1 MGPDANVGSLTVS
14 GFVDLA
20 FNLPIDKRFTYQVPE
35 AKCAED
41 GGAAIGARAT
51 APFKGRTL
59 TGFIVAAR
67 DRPPEGVEPRALSR
81 IVDREPL
88 VDRGMLELARWIA
101 DTYLCSL
108 GEALAAIVP
117 GGRRESLL
125 QDAVQP
131 AVARAHRLT
140 PAQSAALEGILREP
154 AATSYLFGVT
164 GSGKTAVFLEAT
176 RSTLA
181 GGRAVIYLV
190 PEIGLTH
197 QVVAAFTAAFGEL
210 VAVIHSGLTP
220 SQRLRE
226 WRRLQH
232 GRARIAVGARSAV
245 FAPVRTLGLIVI
257 DEEHDGSYKS
267 SSSPR
272 YHARQVAAHRCLLAG
287 ARLVMGSATPSA
299 EAFLRMRSGAIRRYD
314 LPRRVGGGAPP
325 RVHLVQSS
333 RHRGVLGP
341 ELTDALRRVHAEGRQ
356 SILFLNRRGFSHYF
370 HCRSCDYALTCER
383 CSVTLTLHRPSGAL
397 VCHYCGYRAKPLQA
411 CPECRSLDVR
421 YAGFGTQR
429 VEVELRRVL
438 PDARIERADADSV
451 RGRGRFAELLEAL
464 RDGSI
469 DVLVGTQMVAKGLDL
484 PGVKLVGVVDAD
496 TSLRLPDFRAAERTF
511 ALLVQVAGRAG
522 RAAADGEVY
531 IQSAH
536 PEAAP
541 IAHAAAGRVAEF
553 MAGELAARREQRFPP
568 FVRLVRLVVRGRDE
582 DKVTDAIERLA
593 SVLGAEPSMAAA
605 GVDVLGPA
613 PCPIAKVA
621 RNHRHHLLVRAPAMR
636 PILAT
641 LQRRLGSIRLERG
654 VHLEL
659 DPDPVAVL

>member
-1 MGPDANVGSLTVS
+1 MGCLSVAR
-14 GFVDLA
+14 FVDLA
-20 FNLPIDKRFTYQVPE
+20 FNLPIDKRFTYRVPE
-35 AKCAED
+35 AWVPED
-41 GGAAIGARAT
+41 GGGAIGARAT

-59 TGFIVAAR
+59 TGFIVATR
-67 DRPPEGVEPRALSR
+67 DRPPAGVEPRALSR
-81 IVDREPL
+81 IVDAEPL
-88 VDRGMLELARWIA
+88 VDRRMLKLAGWIA

-108 GEALAAIVP
+108 GESLAAIVP

-131 AVARAHRLT
+131 AVGRSHTLT
-140 PAQSAALEGILREP
+140 TAQRAALSGILGTEGGI
-154 AATSYLFGVT
+154 SYLFGVT

-181 GGRAVIYLV
+181 EGRSVIYLV

-197 QVVAAFTAAFGEL
+197 QVVAAFTAAFGDL

-220 SQRLRE
+220 SQRLSE
-226 WRRLQH
+226 WRRLQQ

-245 FAPVRTLGLIVI
+245 FAPVHGLGLIVI

-267 SSSPR
+267 SASPR
-272 YHARQVAAHRCLLAG
+272 YHARQVAAHRCRVEG

-299 EAFLRMRSGAIRRYD
+299 EAFLRMQTGAIHRYD
-314 LPRRVGGGAPP
+314 LQRRVGGGAPP

-333 RHRGVLGP
+333 PNRGVLGP
-341 ELTDALRRVHAEGRQ
+341 ELTEALRRVHGEGRQ

-370 HCRSCDYALTCER
+370 HCRSCDYAMTCER
-383 CSVTLTLHRPSGAL
+383 CSVTLTLHRPSGRL
-397 VCHYCGYRAKPLQA
+397 VCHYCGYRTKPLRA

-451 RGRGRFAELLEAL
+451 RARGTFLELLKGL

-522 RAAADGEVY
+522 RAAPDGEVF

-536 PEAAP
+536 PDAAP
-541 IAHAAAGRVAEF
+541 IACAATGRVAEF
-553 MAGELAARREQRFPP
+553 MEGELAARREQRFPP

-582 DKVTDAIERLA
+582 DKVTDAIDRLA
-593 SVLGAEPSMAAA
+593 EVLQAEPEMAAA

-621 RNHRHHLLVRAPAMR
+621 RNHRHHLLLRAPTMR

-641 LQRRLGSIRLERG
+641 VRRRVIGLRLEPG

-659 DPDPVAVL
+659 DLDPVAVL

>member
-1 MGPDANVGSLTVS
+1 MAR
-14 GFVDLA
+14 FVDLA
-20 FNLPIDKRFTYQVPE
+20 FNLPVDKPFTYRVPE
-35 AKCAED
+35 GD
-41 GGAAIGARAT
+41 DVSVGARAT
-51 APFKGRTL
+51 APFQGRTL
-59 TGFIVAAR
+59 TGFVVSAP
-67 DRPPEGVEPRALSR
+67 DRPPPGVEPRMLSG
-81 IVDREPL
+81 IVDGGPL
-88 VDRGMLELARWIA
+88 VDGGMLALARWIA

-108 GEALAAIVP
+108 GEALAAMVP

-131 AVARAHRLT
+131 AVSGSHDLT
-140 PAQSAALEGILREP
+140 PAQRAALSGILRRP
-154 AATSYLFGVT
+154 SGTSYLFGVT

-176 RSTLA
+176 RSALSA
-181 GGRAVIYLV
+181 GRSVIYLV

-226 WRRLQH
+226 WRRLQQ

-245 FAPVRTLGLIVI
+245 FAPVRELGLIVI

-272 YHARQVAAHRCLLAG
+272 YHARQVAAHRCRAQG

-299 EAFLRMRSGAIRRYD
+299 EAFLRMQSGAIHRYD
-314 LPRRVGGGAPP
+314 LHRRVGGGAPP
-325 RVHLVQSS
+325 RVHVVQRSPK
-333 RHRGVLGP
+333 RGVLGP
-341 ELTDALRRVHAEGRQ
+341 ELTEALRRVHADGRQ

-370 HCRSCDYALTCER
+370 HCRSCDYAMACKR

-397 VCHYCGYRAKPLQA
+397 VCHYCGYRTRPLQA

-438 PDARIERADADSV
+438 PGACIERADADSV
-451 RGRGRFAELLEAL
+451 RARGRFAELLDGL

-536 PEAAP
+536 PDVAP
-541 IAHAAAGRVAEF
+541 IAHAAAGRVVEF

-568 FVRLVRLVVRGRDE
+568 YMRLVRLVVRGRDE
-582 DKVTDAIERLA
+582 DKVTGAIDRLA
-593 SVLGAEPSMAAA
+593 EALASEPAMAAV

-621 RNHRHHLLVRAPAMR
+621 RNHRHHLLLRGPAMR
-636 PILAT
+636 PILAAV
-641 LQRRLGSIRLERG
+641 RRCLGGGRLEPG

>member
-1 MGPDANVGSLTVS
+1 MAR
-14 GFVDLA
+14 FVDLA
-20 FNLPIDKRFTYQVPE
+20 FKLPIDKHFTYQAP
-35 AKCAED
+35 AD
-41 GGAAIGARAT
+41 GRAPIGARAT
-51 APFKGRTL
+51 APFGGRNL
-59 TGFIVAAR
+59 TGFIVAERDSPPAGVTAR
-67 DRPPEGVEPRALSR
+67 PLARV
-81 IVDREPL
+81 VDQEPL
-88 VDRGMLELARWIA
+88 VDRAVMALARWIA

-117 GGRRESLL
+117 SGRRESLL

-131 AVARAHRLT
+131 MATGRHRLT
-140 PAQSAALEGILREP
+140 GAQLAALAGIMR
-154 AATSYLFGVT
+154 AATGTSYLFGVT

-176 RSTLA
+176 RNTLA
-181 GGRAVIYLV
+181 EGRSVIYLV

-220 SQRLRE
+220 SQRLTE
-226 WRRLQH
+226 WRRLQQ

-245 FAPVRTLGLIVI
+245 FAPVPRLGMIVI
-257 DEEHDGSYKS
+257 DEEHDGSYKAS
-267 SSSPR
+267 ASPR
-272 YHARQVAAHRCLLAG
+272 YHARQVAAHRCRSEQ

-299 EAFLRMRSGAIRRYD
+299 EAFARMQGGAIRRYD
-314 LPRRVGGGAPP
+314 LPRRVGGGVPP
-325 RVHLVQSS
+325 RIHLVQTGPKP
-333 RHRGVLGP
+333 GVIGP
-341 ELTDALRRVHAEGRQ
+341 ELTDALRRARAEGRQ

-370 HCRSCDYALTCER
+370 HCRSCDYAMTCAH
-383 CSVTLTLHRPSGAL
+383 CSVTLTLHRPSQTL
-397 VCHYCGYRAKPLQA
+397 LCHYCGYRTRPLKA

-429 VEVELRRVL
+429 VEAEL
-438 PDARIERADADSV
+438 ARILPEATIARADSDSM
-451 RGRGRFAELLEAL
+451 RRPGKFAELLQGL

-522 RAAADGEVY
+522 RAAPDGEVF

-541 IAHAAAGRVAEF
+541 IALAAAGRVAEF
-553 MAGELAARREQRFPP
+553 LEGELAARREQRFPP
-568 FVRLVRLVVRGRDE
+568 FARLIRVVVRGRDE
-582 DKVTDAIERLA
+582 SKVTD
-593 SVLGAEPSMAAA
+593 GAVRVADLLKAAPEMAAA
-605 GVDVLGPA
+605 GADILGPA
-613 PCPIAKVA
+613 PCPLAKLS
-621 RNHRHHLLVRAPAMR
+621 RNHRHHLLLRAPTMR

-641 LQRRLGSIRLERG
+641 VRRRLSGVRLDPG

-659 DPDPVAVL
+659 DLDPVAVL

>member
-1 MGPDANVGSLTVS
+1 
-14 GFVDLA
+14 VDLA
-20 FNLPIDKRFTYQVPE
+20 FNLPVDKRFTYRVPE
-35 AKCAED
+35 GVE
-41 GGAAIGARAT
+41 AAAGARAT
-51 APFKGRTL
+51 APFQGRTL
-59 TGFIVAAR
+59 TGFVVSAR
-67 DRPPEGVEPRALSR
+67 DRPPAGVEPRTLSR

-88 VDRGMLELARWIA
+88 VDRGMLALARWVA

-108 GEALAAIVP
+108 GEALAAMVP

-131 AVARAHRLT
+131 AVAGSHDLT
-140 PAQSAALEGILREP
+140 AAQRAALSGILGRP
-154 AATSYLFGVT
+154 SGTSYLFGVT

-176 RSTLA
+176 RSTLSA
-181 GGRAVIYLV
+181 GRSVIYLV

-197 QVVAAFTAAFGEL
+197 QVVAAFTAAFGAL

-226 WRRLQH
+226 WRRLQQ

-245 FAPVRTLGLIVI
+245 FAPVGDLGLVVI

-272 YHARQVAAHRCLLAG
+272 YHARQVAAHRCRAQG

-299 EAFLRMRSGAIRRYD
+299 EAFLRMQSGAIHRYD
-314 LPRRVGGGAPP
+314 LLRRVGGGAPP
-325 RVHLVQSS
+325 RVRLVQSS
-333 RHRGVLGP
+333 PRRRVLGP
-341 ELTDALRRVHAEGRQ
+341 ELTDALRRVHADGRQ

-397 VCHYCGYRAKPLQA
+397 VCHYCGYRTRPLRS

-438 PDARIERADADSV
+438 PGARIERADADSV
-451 RGRGRFAELLEAL
+451 RGRGRFAELLDGL

-536 PEAAP
+536 PDAAP
-541 IAHAAAGRVAEF
+541 IACAAAGRAAEF

-582 DKVTDAIERLA
+582 DKVTAAIDRLA
-593 SVLGAEPSMAAA
+593 EALAAEPEMAAA
-605 GVDVLGPA
+605 GADVLGPA

-621 RNHRHHLLVRAPAMR
+621 HNHRHHLLVRAPAMR

-641 LQRRLGSIRLERG
+641 LRRRLGGLRLEPG

>member
-1 MGPDANVGSLTVS
+1 MSR
-14 GFVDLA
+14 FVDLA
-20 FNLPIDKRFTYQVPE
+20 FNLPIDRRFTYRLP
-35 AKCAED
+35 ED
-41 GGAAIGARAT
+41 GGGAPVGARAT
-51 APFKGRTL
+51 APFGGRTL
-59 TGFIVAAR
+59 TGFVVAAR
-67 DRPPEGVEPRALSR
+67 DRPPAGVDVRPLSR
-81 IVDREPL
+81 IVDGEPL
-88 VDRGMLELARWIA
+88 VDRRMLTLARWMA

-131 AVARAHRLT
+131 AVARSHRLT
-140 PAQSAALEGILREP
+140 PAQRAALEGILGQ
-154 AATSYLFGVT
+154 ATGTSYLFGVT

-176 RSTLA
+176 RSTLSE
-181 GGRAVIYLV
+181 GRSVIYLV

-197 QVVAAFTAAFGEL
+197 QVVAAFTAAFGDL

-232 GRARIAVGARSAV
+232 GSARIAVGARSAV
-245 FAPVRTLGLIVI
+245 FAPVRALGLIVI
-257 DEEHDGSYKS
+257 DEEHDGSYKAS
-267 SSSPR
+267 ASPR
-272 YHARQVAAHRCLLAG
+272 YHARQVAAHRCRVEG

-299 EAFLRMRSGAIRRYD
+299 EAFLRMQSGAIGRYD
-314 LPRRVGGGAPP
+314 LAQRVGGGAPP
-325 RVHLVQSS
+325 RIHVVQ
-333 RHRGVLGP
+333 RLPNRGVLGP
-341 ELTDALRRVHAEGRQ
+341 ELTGALRRVHAEGRQ
-356 SILFLNRRGFSHYF
+356 SILFLNRRGFSHFF
-370 HCRSCDYALTCER
+370 HCRSCDYAMTCER

-397 VCHYCGYRAKPLQA
+397 VCHYCGYRTRPLRS

-451 RGRGRFAELLEAL
+451 RGRGRFAELLEGL

-553 MAGELAARREQRFPP
+553 MAGELAARRDQRFPP

-582 DKVTDAIERLA
+582 DRVAEAIDRLA
-593 SVLGAEPSMAAA
+593 EALAAEPAMAAA

-641 LQRRLGSIRLERG
+641 VRRLVGGLRLEPG

>member
-1 MGPDANVGSLTVS
+1 MAR
-14 GFVDLA
+14 FVDLA
-20 FNLPIDKRFTYQVPE
+20 FNLPIDKRFTYLVP
-35 AKCAED
+35 ED
-41 GGAAIGARAT
+41 GGASIGSRAT
-51 APFKGRTL
+51 APFGGRSL

-67 DRPPEGVEPRALSR
+67 DRPPPGVEARALSR

-88 VDRGMLELARWIA
+88 VDRRMLTLARWIA

-117 GGRRESLL
+117 GGRRESPL

-131 AVARAHRLT
+131 AVAHSHALT
-140 PAQSAALEGILREP
+140 PAQRAALEGILQQT
-154 AATSYLFGVT
+154 AGVSYLFGVT

-176 RSTLA
+176 RNALSE
-181 GGRAVIYLV
+181 GRSVIYLV

-220 SQRLRE
+220 SQRLSE
-226 WRRLQH
+226 WRRIQQ
-232 GRARIAVGARSAV
+232 GSARIAVGARSAV
-245 FAPVRTLGLIVI
+245 FAPVRDLGLIVI
-257 DEEHDGSYKS
+257 DEEHDGSYKAS
-267 SSSPR
+267 ASPR
-272 YHARQVAAHRCLLAG
+272 YHARQVAAHRCRADG
-287 ARLVMGSATPSA
+287 ARLVMGSATPSV
-299 EAFLRMRSGAIRRYD
+299 EAFFRMQSGAIRRYD
-314 LPRRVGGGAPP
+314 LQQRVGGGAPP
-325 RVHLVQSS
+325 RIHLVQRTPNS
-333 RHRGVLGP
+333 GVLGP

-370 HCRSCDYALTCER
+370 HCRSCDYVLSCER

-397 VCHYCGYRAKPLQA
+397 VCHYCGYRTRPLQV

-438 PDARIERADADSV
+438 PDARIARADADSV
-451 RGRGRFAELLEAL
+451 RGRGAFSELLEGL
-464 RDGSI
+464 RNGSI

-496 TSLRLPDFRAAERTF
+496 TALRLPDFRAAERTF

-522 RAAADGEVY
+522 RAAPDGEVL

-568 FVRLVRLVVRGRDE
+568 FVRLIRVVVRGRDE
-582 DKVTDAIERLA
+582 GKVGDAIDRLA
-593 SVLGAEPSMAAA
+593 ASLAAEPEMAAA
-605 GVDVLGPA
+605 GVDLLGPA

-621 RNHRHHLLVRAPAMR
+621 RNHRHHLLLRAPTIR
-636 PILAT
+636 PILAAVR
-641 LQRRLGSIRLERG
+641 RRLLGVRLEPG
-654 VHLEL
+654 LHLEL
-659 DPDPVAVL
+659 DLDPVAVL